1 MNYVLFLLTGF
12 NTFLLI
18 TIIAI
23 LRKLIPQKPQF
34 RTQTEEAGL
43 VDIPNQPNYA
53 DARFQRPVSSDIRF
67 LRDD

>member
-1 MNYVLFLLTGF
+1 MNYVLLILTGF

-18 TIIAI
+18 TILAI
-23 LRKLIPQKPQF
+23 LSKFIPQKTQF
-34 RTQTEEAGL
+34 RAKTEEAGL

-53 DARFQRPVSSDIRF
+53 DARFQRPISSDIRF